1 MMTNSTA
8 IAQLNP
14 IDKKYLINFLE
25 QLNQLYRQTKSE
37 RKQLATISTTDEEF
51 TALEE
56 IELLTVELRG
66 YASQLEARGGIENAE
81 QVINKL
87 RIMRIF
93 AVPVIAKLYF
103 EAEEYNLI
111 KSYIRM
117 LDYLRLLIL
126 EYLQ

>member
-1 MMTNSTA
+1 MNNSTA

-14 IDKKYLINFLE
+14 INKKYLINFLE

-37 RKQLATISTTDEEF
+37 RKQLATIFKTNEKF

-93 AVPVIAKLYF
+93 EVPVIAKLYF

>member
-1 MMTNSTA
+1 MMNNSTA

>member
-1 MMTNSTA
+1 MNNSTA

>member
-1 MMTNSTA
+1 M
-8 IAQLNP
+8 AQLNP

>member
-1 MMTNSTA
+1 MMNKSTA

-37 RKQLATISTTDEEF
+37 RKQLATIFKTDEEF

-66 YASQLEARGGIENAE
+66 YASQLEARGGIENSEEA
-81 QVINKL
+81 INRL

-93 AVPVIAKLYF
+93 EIPVIAKVYF
-103 EAEEYNLI
+103 DAEEYNLI

>member
-1 MMTNSTA
+1 MTNSTA

-37 RKQLATISTTDEEF
+37 RKQLATISTNDEEF
-51 TALEE
+51 TVLEE

-81 QVINKL
+81 QAINRL

-93 AVPVIAKLYF
+93 EVPVIAKLYF
-103 EAEEYNLI
+103 DAEEYNLI

>member
-14 IDKKYLINFLE
+14 IEKKYLINLLE

-37 RKQLATISTTDEEF
+37 RKQLATISNTDEEF
-51 TALEE
+51 TVLEE

-66 YASQLEARGGIENAE
+66 YASQIQATGSIESSEAA
-81 QVINKL
+81 INRL
-87 RIMRIF
+87 HNMRIF
-93 AVPVIAKLYF
+93 EITVIAKLYF
-103 EAEEYNLI
+103 DREEFNLI
-111 KSYIRM
+111 KYYIRM

>member
-1 MMTNSTA
+1 MTNSTA

-66 YASQLEARGGIENAE
+66 YASQLEARGGIENSE
-81 QVINKL
+81 QAINRL

-103 EAEEYNLI
+103 DAEEYNLI

-117 LDYLRLLIL
+117 LDYLLLLIL